1 MIDDP
6 SEKYPIKVQ
15 KELVRGAL
23 KKKSPKVKT
32 LTVNQC
38 VFSYKKAWPP
48 PSLLKMKLNDVI
60 KDCPWFLNHQTSA
73 SCDRDVRGS
82 PRQLQD
88 HERIYVFE
96 PPDISAFPQRPK
108 HWIWRNGMKSLKF
121 MVSSIPKTKIYNYI
135 ILCMYF
141 DVWCGGY
148 LLFYYPYAMNLLYN
162 NRNSPIYDVS
172 DSLYNFFLPVMCI

>member
-1 MIDDP
+1 MYGKICV
-6 SEKYPIKVQ
+6 KYFS
-15 KELVRGAL
+15 
-23 KKKSPKVKT
+23 KKIA
-32 LTVNQC
+32 
-38 VFSYKKAWPP
+38 FSIILYWG
-48 PSLLKMKLNDVI
+48 SWNEKMKLNVVI

-73 SCDRDVRGS
+73 SHDRDVRGS

-135 ILCMYF
+135 ILCVYF
-141 DVWCGGY
+141 DVRCGY
-148 LLFYYPYAMNLLYN
+148 LLFLL
-162 NRNSPIYDVS
+162 
-172 DSLYNFFLPVMCI
+172 SLCHELTL